1 MRIEHSRK
9 HGAFDPR
16 FPPAVHDPPPG
27 GRGLLTEMDL
37 GWQPFLA
44 RFFPG
49 SSRHDS
55 AALVAYEAY
64 RANDAGQPVPPVLM
78 TPETDRWEGEGGAP
92 RDGRGGNRRSA
103 RTAAV

>member
-9 HGAFDPR
+9 HGPFDPR
-16 FPPAVHDPPPG
+16 FPPAVDEPPSD
-27 GRGLLTEMDL
+27 GRWLLAAMDL

-44 RFFPG
+44 RFFPT

-64 RANDAGQPVPPVLM
+64 RSRVAGPPAPLLM
-78 TPETDRWEGEGGAP
+78 TPDTDRWEGEGGAP
-92 RDGRGGNRRSA
+92 RDGRGGGRRSA
-103 RTAAV
+103 GRVVV